1 MNLFTISN
9 RGLLVIA
16 VLVAVLWGVI
26 FAERAIKLQAQRD
39 YQELMELVSPR
50 PVQTEQEAKPPVRSP
65 LNPTNA

>member
-50 PVQTEQEAKPPVRSP
+50 PVHTEQETKPPVRSP